1 MQILTILNKIDIKT
15 QFFNIIEYRT
25 MVKIINRDRFDFEIG
40 YLTKSPC
47 LTCEQKSDLPKCHK
61 ECLIIDK
68 IQTTLARGI
77 SSQSSS
83 YES

>member
-1 MQILTILNKIDIKT
+1 MENSIK
-15 QFFNIIEYRT
+15 
-25 MVKIINRDRFDFEIG
+25 RDRFDFEIG

-47 LTCEQKSDLPKCHK
+47 INCGKKKELPKCHTD
-61 ECLIIDK
+61 CLIIDK

-77 SSQSSS
+77 SSQSSK